1 TPGVPPALWRWCFSR
16 PPPARRWPP
25 LCASVLFP
33 PRNRITSGGPGAGNR
48 GWEGIP
54 YHLAGMAAF
63 AGRPCGTDQMIASS
77 YKLTAMLF
85 GTGVTLHNLEEAMF
99 LVDWSCRHWLKFA
112 PPWSTR
118 GYPVLG
124 ITFRTLVR
132 DPPRG

>member
-1 TPGVPPALWRWCFSR
+1 
-16 PPPARRWPP
+16 
-25 LCASVLFP
+25 
-33 PRNRITSGGPGAGNR
+33 
-48 GWEGIP
+48 
-54 YHLAGMAAF
+54 
-63 AGRPCGTDQMIASS
+63 MIASS

-124 ITFRTLVR
+124 ITFLTLVR
-132 DPPRG
+132 DPPPGLRLLFGDMQYVAVRFSAPGHLGFRSQRSGVVPECCQTLPTRAEGSPLC